1 MARIRTIK
9 PEFFRH
15 EALQDL
21 EIAHPGAYPM
31 MVFCGLWGHC
41 DSKGRFEW
49 KPRQLKLDI
58 LPFLPFDMAQTLAVL
73 ESSGMVK
80 KYVVEGKDFGEIPSF
95 EKHQR
100 LSGKEITEGEKHPA
114 PREKQRGTTGK
125 QRGSVGEILDAQEG
139 KGKGKEKEEEG
150 NTPLTPRDRGE
161 GEEVESSF
169 SRFWSAWPSNERKA
183 ARLQCEK
190 KWIEKGLDLIADQII
205 AHVEAMK
212 VGRKWREGY
221 IEAPVVYLNQRRW
234 EAPVEV
240 EAYSPEELAVIDEYR
255 KATEPAGWPEVVTDP
270 FSRERAQ
277 AIREFA
283 TFGDRPD
290 WIGAYFAWMA
300 EKLPAKA
307 GCGFDWII
315 QKATFIR
322 AKEGNFAA
330 LGGDA

>member
-58 LPFLPFDMAQTLAVL
+58 LPFINFDMAQTLHIL
-73 ESSGMVK
+73 DQSGMVK
-80 KYVVEGKDFGEIPSF
+80 RYAVDGKEYGEIPSF

-100 LSGKEITEGEKHPA
+100 LSGKELTEGEKHPVR
-114 PREKQRGTTGK
+114 PETQPGNTGK
-125 QRGSVGEILDAQEG
+125 QRGSVGEIPDAQEG
-139 KGKGKEKEEEG
+139 KGKGKGKEEEG
-150 NTPLTPRDRGE
+150 NTPLTPRVRGE
-161 GEEVESSF
+161 GEEVENSF
-169 SRFWSAWPSNERKA
+169 SRFWSAWPSNERKV

-190 KWIEKGLDLIADQII
+190 KWNEKELGLIADQII

-212 VGRKWREGY
+212 IGRKWREGY

-240 EAYSPEELAVIDEYR
+240 EAYSPDELLVISEYR
-255 KATEPAGWPEVVTDP
+255 KATEPAGWPEVVIDP

-277 AIREFA
+277 AIREFVM
-283 TFGDRPD
+283 FGDRPD
-290 WIGAYFAWMA
+290 WISAYFAWMA
-300 EKLPAKA
+300 EKLPVKV
-307 GCGFDWII
+307 GCGFDWVI
-315 QKATFIR
+315 QKSTFIR
-322 AKEGNFAA
+322 AKEGNFSA
-330 LGGDA
+330 LAGDA